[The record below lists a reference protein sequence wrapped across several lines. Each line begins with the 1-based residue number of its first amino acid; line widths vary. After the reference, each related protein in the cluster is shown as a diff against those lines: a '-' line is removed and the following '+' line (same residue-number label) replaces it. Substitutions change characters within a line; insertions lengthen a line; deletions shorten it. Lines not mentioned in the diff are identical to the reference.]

1 MTPGEHP
8 TSTPV
13 SGADDAHDR
22 AHAHEST
29 GEFAGPELQR
39 FFDRLFDSSGVDLS
53 GYGKRALQRRLRSF
67 INGEGLTGLPEL
79 SDRMRD
85 DPRFLAKVLDRL
97 MLRVTTMFRDPAFFS
112 VFRERVVPFLRTY
125 PHPRL
130 WVAACSTGQEAYSLA
145 ILLREEGLYDRC
157 RIYATDI
164 NEAVLE
170 QARVGVLPLGAL
182 EEYEQNYRA
191 AGGIRSLSD
200 YYTRGKASAVI
211 DSAVLDRIAVF
222 RHDLARDASFNEFH
236 VIFCRNVLMYF
247 DEPLRSRV
255 HQLLGDSLV
264 RLGFLGLG
272 QSESLHLSRH
282 GSHYQMLA
290 PRQRLYRKVC

>member
-8 TSTPV
+8 TSSSTVGP
-13 SGADDAHDR
+13 GDANGHTHDL
-22 AHAHEST
+22 
-29 GEFAGPELQR
+29 AGPDLQR
-39 FFDRLFDSSGVDLS
+39 FLERLFDLSGVDLS
-53 GYGKRALQRRLRSF
+53 GYGKRALLRRLRSL
-67 INGEGLTGLPEL
+67 IKGEGLSGLPEL
-79 SDRMRD
+79 TEHLRD

-97 MLRVTTMFRDPAFFS
+97 MLRVTTMFRDPSFFR
-112 VFRERVVPFLRTY
+112 VFRERVVPLLHTY
-125 PHPRL
+125 PFPRL
-130 WVAACSTGQEAYSLA
+130 WVAGCSTGQEAYSLA

-170 QARVGVLPLGAL
+170 EARIGVLPLASL

-191 AGGIRSLSD
+191 AGGIRTLSD
-200 YYTRGKASAVI
+200 YYTLGQTSAVI
-211 DSAVLDRIAVF
+211 DPAVLDRIAVF

-247 DEPLRSRV
+247 DEALRCRV
-255 HQLLGDSLV
+255 HRLFCDSLV
-264 RLGFLGLG
+264 RLGFFGLG

-282 GSHYQMLA
+282 ESHYELLA